1 MKIKLVGQS
10 TSAELTSGKLYEVEE
25 YDKMTDGTTA
35 HGAWI
40 TADND
45 TEYYVLFNGK
55 QSICAHLTEGSYW
68 EVEE

>member
-1 MKIKLVGQS
+1 MKLKLIGES
-10 TSAELTSGKLYEVEE
+10 TSAELTSGNLYEVDEC
-25 YDKMTDGTTA
+25 DKMTDGTTA

-55 QSICAHLTEGSYW
+55 ESICAHLTDGSYW
-68 EVEE
+68 EVVE